1 MCCVPLPLCASLSSN
16 SAAWSRLRPFFSTI
30 SRFSSPTLM
39 YGPSKATV
47 SLVVVL
53 LKRQATREAIG
64 ERVCLACVNPKKTAE
79 RTGEDN

>member
-53 LKRQATREAIG
+53 LKRQATREAIFESLPSLEPE
-64 ERVCLACVNPKKTAE
+64 ERDCTNETE
-79 RTGEDN
+79 ENN